1 MSEIRATTISDAAG
15 TGPVT
20 LTKQNAAKAWIDL
33 VGSGTISIDAS
44 FNIASV
50 TDNGTGNYTQTYSNA
65 FSSNDLSF
73 LTSSNGYMT
82 RAYDSQAT
90 YADIRTYGSTA
101 SANDQSRVH
110 TAIFGDLA

>member
-1 MSEIRATTISDAAG
+1 LSDIRANTISDAAG

-20 LTKQNAAKAWIDL
+20 LTKQHAAKAWIDL
-33 VGSGTISIDAS
+33 VGTGTISIDAS

-50 TDNGTGNYTQTYSNA
+50 TDNGTGNYTQTYSSS

-73 LTSSNGYMT
+73 LASSNGYMT

-90 YADIRTYGSTA
+90 YADVRTYGSSA
-101 SANDQSRVH
+101 SAEDYSRVH
-110 TAIFGDLA
+110 TATFGDLA